1 MSSQAVSVALVE
13 RLFSRFVAYYG
24 SQKVGAMWADAD
36 VQEVKAVW
44 ARALMKFDP
53 KSIGG
58 ALDRLIESGR
68 EWPPTLPEFVEL
80 CRQSAIGRQ
89 QHAPAVLLQMPRSSP
104 DVANRHVKAAASALA
119 SKKPSREWASRLLAR
134 HEAGE
139 HFSISVLNMAR
150 AALGARDEAEA

>member
-89 QHAPAVLLQMPRSSP
+89 QAQVPALLSP
-104 DVANRHVKAAASALA
+104 GNGRTDAETAKRKVAELIEALA
-119 SKKPSREWASRLLAR
+119 RSKKVR
-134 HEAGE
+134 
-139 HFSISVLNMAR
+139 V
-150 AALGARDEAEA
+150 